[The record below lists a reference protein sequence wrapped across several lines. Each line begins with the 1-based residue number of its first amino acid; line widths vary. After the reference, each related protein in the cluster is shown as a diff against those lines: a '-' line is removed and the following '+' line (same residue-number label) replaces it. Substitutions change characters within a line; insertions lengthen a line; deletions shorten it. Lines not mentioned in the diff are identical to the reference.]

1 MSGLHNTQTFP
12 AAPRWADLF
21 ESADVPGPSNSCG
34 GADAAAVV
42 LRYRLEAL
50 ASQLA
55 ELDALRERVHQA
67 EQRIEPR
74 YAERNAT
81 RRASEDERG
90 LAPARLIAD

>member
-12 AAPRWADLF
+12 ATPRWADLF
-21 ESADVPGPSNSCG
+21 KSADVPWAGNSCS

-67 EQRIEPR
+67 EQRSDRDTPNE
-74 YAERNAT
+74 T
-81 RRASEDERG
+81 RRYGLSEDERA

>member
-1 MSGLHNTQTFP
+1 MSGLHNTQTFQ

-21 ESADVPGPSNSCG
+21 KSANVPAAGNSCG
-34 GADAAAVV
+34 AADAAAAV

-81 RRASEDERG
+81 IQASEDERG

>member
-1 MSGLHNTQTFP
+1 MSGLHSTRSFP
-12 AAPRWADLF
+12 PAPRWADLF
-21 ESADVPGPSNSCG
+21 KSADVPWAGNSCG

-67 EQRIEPR
+67 EQRSEPR

-81 RRASEDERG
+81 MRASEDERG
-90 LAPARLIAD
+90 LAPARLISD